1 MHRDLNS
8 EVPAADP
15 RPQRCRLARSRYAT
29 ALRAGVATA
38 GWAAALRAN
47 FGIWTELN
55 DRIPM
60 NIETFPTNGKR
71 LDVASPLSFCEAGI
85 LRSQGVAA
93 LLAFILSNADYSVAQ
108 TGDSYEGSL
117 NRNAPRGVEIVKFA
131 VPGGRPEEIC
141 VIPQHLPFAKYRA
154 DDAATE
160 KELARYDFYKPGNTP
175 DNGAVAVCPKAKSTS
190 AAVELFEIP
199 SGSTKPTQESAGYC
213 TQMEKTGKDLAKF
226 KQTDNRYTTTL
237 SGSILAYYHISR
249 VLGDICDVKPAVL
262 RTMDIDQH
270 KQVVKLAAEMGIHGL
285 VGKSWGLFNA
295 YYQDPRTSSVAQA
308 LFTSDFNQIYGALLE
323 NTRGKEAY
331 AEWSRAGSN
340 LSSIRAFRNMVDGR
354 PVKGI
359 LGSSAFS
366 QANVQALVGMRDMS
380 EMIVLDYLMAQS
392 DRLSG
397 GNIADYNFVYLI
409 DGNHVKEERLP
420 KNASAGAP
428 LGPNQ
433 VVVKKLT
440 LVDNDAGLLNE
451 NTFEK
456 KGYLNQISH
465 MHPETYN
472 RLIAFAQKWK
482 EDPSVKEFL
491 HKECT
496 LSTSQVARFEK
507 DLMTAAATLQS
518 RHAAG
523 KLLLDLDLDDYFFG
537 KTPQPPPAAATKI
550 LGRVVLR

>member
-1 MHRDLNS
+1 MHRDFNPNF

-15 RPQRCRLARSRYAT
+15 RPQRCR
-29 ALRAGVATA
+29 VATA
-38 GWAAALRAN
+38 GWAAAQQAK

-60 NIETFPTNGKR
+60 NIGAFPSNGQR
-71 LDVASPLSFCEAGI
+71 QSVASPLSFCDAAI
-85 LRSQGVAA
+85 LRGKGVAA
-93 LLAFILSNADYSVAQ
+93 LLAFILSNVNYSSAQ
-108 TGDSYEGSL
+108 TGDPYEGSL
-117 NRNAPRGVEIVKFA
+117 NRSASRGVEIVKFA
-131 VPGGRPEEIC
+131 VPGGHPEEIC

-154 DDAATE
+154 DDAAAE

-199 SGSTKPTQESAGYC
+199 SGSAKPTQETAGYC

-226 KQTDNRYTTTL
+226 KQTDNHYTTTL
-237 SGSILAYYHISR
+237 SGSILAYYHVSR
-249 VLGDICDVKPAVL
+249 VLGDICDIKPAVL

-295 YYQDPRTSSVAQA
+295 YYQNPRTSSVAQA

-323 NTRGKEAY
+323 NTRGKEPY

-340 LSSIRAFRNMVDGR
+340 LSSVRAFRNMADGR

-380 EMIVLDYLMAQS
+380 DMILIDYLMSQS

-397 GNIADYNFVYLI
+397 GNIADYNFVYVI
-409 DGNHVKEERLP
+409 DGNHVKEAREP
-420 KNASAGAP
+420 KNPPVGAAAS
-428 LGPNQ
+428 PNQ

-482 EDPSVKEFL
+482 EDPSVKEFF

-496 LSTSQVARFEK
+496 LSTSQVARLEK
-507 DLMTAAATLQS
+507 DLMTAAGTLQS

-537 KTPQPPPAAATKI
+537 KTPQPPPAANI
-550 LGRVVLR
+550 EVLGRVALR